1 MTGNKKTAGR
11 IHEIGSGI
19 WLSIATC
26 FMLFLYAPLELLFT
40 NQDEFWFD
48 VYILT
53 PIMFAIF
60 SAACIVS
67 VAVFWA
73 LRKLGEKIYR
83 IGLAVYFIAFLCLYI
98 QGNLLTAGL
107 PSLDGKPIDWSLYTA
122 EKVQSAIL
130 WLLVTILVGF
140 AFWKVKHELF
150 EKVVK
155 GISTGMALMLCVT
168 LLTLAVTGQG
178 FEKKPGLGVTTR
190 NMFQMSKDT
199 NFVILLLDA
208 VNGQTMYDIISS
220 DTDYQDIFTDFT
232 FYSNMMGVYPATKY

>member
-11 IHEIGSGI
+11 IHEICSGI

-83 IGLAVYFIAFLCLYI
+83 IGLAVYFIAFLPK
-98 QGNLLTAGL
+98 LLFWPGHTPPETACDGATPDGAPQRIR
-107 PSLDGKPIDWSLYTA
+107 PSPS
-122 EKVQSAIL
+122 
-130 WLLVTILVGF
+130 
-140 AFWKVKHELF
+140 
-150 EKVVK
+150 
-155 GISTGMALMLCVT
+155 
-168 LLTLAVTGQG
+168 
-178 FEKKPGLGVTTR
+178 P
-190 NMFQMSKDT
+190 FQ
-199 NFVILLLDA
+199 
-208 VNGQTMYDIISS
+208 QE
-220 DTDYQDIFTDFT
+220 
-232 FYSNMMGVYPATKY
+232 